1 MDVRNMSVF
10 QSDSFAAVID
20 KGTLDSL
27 LCGHNSRENAAKM
40 LREVARVLKA
50 NGVYILKNCRTGCN
64 FHQWHDPPVCGR
76 SGNIIPGLLK
86 RIERLEREIEKRA
99 RNEKRMK

>member
-50 NGVYILKNCRTGCN
+50 NGVYILASLLRRLRME
-64 FHQWHDPPVCGR
+64 HQHIDYIC
-76 SGNIIPGLLK
+76 
-86 RIERLEREIEKRA
+86 
-99 RNEKRMK
+99 